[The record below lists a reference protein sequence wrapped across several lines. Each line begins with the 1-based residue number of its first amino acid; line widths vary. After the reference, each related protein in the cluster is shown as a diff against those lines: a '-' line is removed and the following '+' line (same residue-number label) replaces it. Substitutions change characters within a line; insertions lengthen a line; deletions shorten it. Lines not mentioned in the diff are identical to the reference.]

1 MDEIASADHGEEH
14 QAERHHQDRPAHPP
28 DFPLGNTPA
37 VDEQQRR
44 NEQEEEQLRV
54 EGNVQSEGR
63 QGQQGPGGDL
73 DQG

>member
-1 MDEIASADHGEEH
+1 VDEIAGADHGEEH

-73 DQG
+73 DQW